1 MTTWDISETRSLI
14 QRIFGK
20 KQAELARP
28 CIRSVIDRQNFAR
41 YHLYEAKSLLRR
53 FQRRHLFG
61 DAPLIDVTLGTNS
74 KGQMAFQ
81 RFIIKAAAHVTACVQ
96 SVHAIPDILANAMY
110 YSAGMNL
117 GSNAISETKI
127 ALNSVAFRLWADRRF
142 HPVGAVLKEIPLA
155 PNHAHLSAVANLSK
169 HSNIVKT
176 SLSEDWTGKRA
187 NYHEL
192 RLSSFERGGK
202 HFPEI
207 EVFSLVAP
215 VYDSLS
221 SHIVDAGCQLNVA
234 LQEIAP

>member
-1 MTTWDISETRSLI
+1 
-14 QRIFGK
+14 
-20 KQAELARP
+20 
-28 CIRSVIDRQNFAR
+28 
-41 YHLYEAKSLLRR
+41 
-53 FQRRHLFG
+53 
-61 DAPLIDVTLGTNS
+61 
-74 KGQMAFQ
+74 MAFQ

-117 GSNAISETKI
+117 GSNPLSETKI
-127 ALNSVAFRLWADRRF
+127 ALKNVTSKLLADHRFRS
-142 HPVGAVLKEIPLA
+142 VGAVLKEIPLA

-192 RLSSFERGGK
+192 RLSSFEREGK

-207 EVFSLVAP
+207 QVVSLVAP
-215 VYDSLS
+215 VYDNLS
-221 SHIVDAGCQLNVA
+221 RQVVDAGSRLNAA